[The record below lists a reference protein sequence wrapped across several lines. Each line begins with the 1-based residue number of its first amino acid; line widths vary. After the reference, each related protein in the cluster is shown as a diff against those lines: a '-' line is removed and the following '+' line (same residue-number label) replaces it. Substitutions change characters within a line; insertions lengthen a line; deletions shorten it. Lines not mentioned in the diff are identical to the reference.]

1 MAQNATFTAFFA
13 TPADELKEFSRPGG
27 FKGKSVSP
35 YYLVKRLTEKFGLCG
50 KGWMVKHYDTR
61 VVESKTGVVAVYVL
75 LSLLYK
81 EQGDTEWNEVGP
93 HYGGDVAFDS
103 VKPERQRKN
112 TDGTINTVECDDE
125 AFKKAYTD
133 AFSKCCSWLGL
144 GGDIHDGLCDGNKYL
159 NNKPWD
165 VDPATAKK
173 AAVSQPPAEPTV
185 PVNPDD
191 KLRHDEPE
199 DAPQVGPVN
208 GWTVEAQG
216 QFATMVQT
224 DLYGIFKD
232 GGQPDLYNEEKEK
245 WEARKKADPAE
256 KVLTDLAARIAKLR
270 KAMTKAA
277 EPAPGPKADPVAPN
291 PEAPAK
297 SAFQREADY
306 KGPGTYTEH
315 AMAAFQAACLRFENG
330 YKAQNLTNPEE
341 LVKRMIKETKLKVK
355 FGTLPNETQDE
366 RRMMLAEALQSEATK
381 LRIP

>member
-50 KGWMVKHYDTR
+50 KGWMVKHHDTR

-165 VDPATAKK
+165 VDPATAQK

-224 DLYGIFKD
+224 DLYSIFKD

-245 WEARKKADPAE
+245 WETRKKADPAE
-256 KVLTDLAARIAKLR
+256 KVLTNLAARIAKLR
-270 KAMTKAA
+270 KAMAKAA
-277 EPAPGPKADPVAPN
+277 EPVPEPK
-291 PEAPAK
+291 PEPAALKPETLAK
-297 SAFQREADY
+297 STFRREADF
-306 KGPGTYTEH
+306 KGLRPYADE
-315 AMAAFQAACLRFENG
+315 ARLAFQAAALRFEST
-330 YKAQNLTNPEE
+330 YKAQNLTDPQG
-341 LVKRMIKETKLKVK
+341 LTKQMIAKVKAEIK

-366 RRMMLAEALQSEATK
+366 RRMMLADALQTEANK